1 MAIPKNFADEWV
13 AAWNARDLD
22 AVLSHYA
29 EDFRMASPLI
39 RTYAGEASGV
49 LQGKPQVRAYWEAA
63 LARIPELQ
71 FEVLRTYAGSD
82 SLAIH
87 YSGPGGRQAVE
98 VFEFGD
104 DGLVQRAAAHYAE
117 T

>member
-1 MAIPKNFADEWV
+1 MTIPSHFADEWV

-39 RTYAGEASGV
+39 RTYAGVESGV
-49 LQGKPQVRAYWEAA
+49 LQGKAQVRAYWEAA
-63 LARIPELQ
+63 LSRIPELH
-71 FEVLRTYAGSD
+71 FELLGTYAGSS

-87 YSGPGGRQAVE
+87 YRGPGGRQAVE
-98 VFEFGD
+98 VFDFNAQ
-104 DGLVQRAAAHYAE
+104 GLVERASAHYAA
-117 T
+117 